1 MYNIITVPRCMEDT
15 LMIAIL
21 IHTLEIS
28 IVALIGY
35 LSYTMLMLSK
45 SNGKKEACRS
55 SSFKEKG
62 ASVTLSHTYSRAES
76 ITSAQIFAGLQLLEV
91 KRYGINLH
99 SSGEDWLDNGVS
111 FYLLGAASAITEH
124 FDCRGSQK
132 DDVMRFLLTKNLKL
146 TEEKAEKYISE
157 LYQVNDQTIEENAF
171 DAGINAAKTWLT
183 KKFIPEEHSLLS
195 NLHTW
200 GFIA

>member
-1 MYNIITVPRCMEDT
+1 M
-15 LMIAIL
+15 
-21 IHTLEIS
+21 
-28 IVALIGY
+28 ALIGY
-35 LSYTMLMLSK
+35 LSYSMFMLSK
-45 SNGKKEACRS
+45 SNGKKETHHS
-55 SSFKEKG
+55 SSIKEKG
-62 ASVTLSHTYSRAES
+62 ANVTLSHTYSRAES

-99 SSGEDWLDNGVS
+99 SSGKDWLDNGVS

-132 DDVMRFLLTKNLKL
+132 DDVMKFLLTKNLKL
-146 TEEKAEKYISE
+146 TDAKAEQYISE
-157 LYQVNDQTIEENAF
+157 LYQVNDRTIEDPMEDGAF
-171 DAGINAAKTWLT
+171 DAGINAARTWLT